1 MKNHQVYDSQMS
13 SDASF
18 WIKRADT
25 WFSQHTGRTQLP
37 VTVAKISTLEEVK
50 KMFAESG
57 NDTNITQIVMCGGLA
72 GLLYSH
78 ATDQVG
84 LKQRMLEVR
93 RRHDIDMKSLLPPL
107 YHEFCTGNEED
118 SLTKSGFRVFTYH
131 DENYKPIWP
140 LMCVNEFLEICDR
153 RDCSSL
159 IKYSLTKATLH
170 CCMRCGLDLSS
181 VQSKKFAW
189 DQNMPKSGCG
199 RQASIRNIKFP
210 VFDLLLYVLTGKS
223 ASLKVGFQMKEGS
236 ETEGTKRP
244 VPDGWTGIWFCGKPA
259 ESIVSK
265 SNWKRL
271 SLQDL
276 KDFLP
281 YSLQPLIPKHVQ
293 EVRPILSQFY
303 LVTYGD

>member
-159 IKYSLTKATLH
+159 IKYSLTKATLPEEGDGKMWEYVVGAGILTLLH
-170 CCMRCGLDLSS
+170 AVRTGLELSAIQKICLGPKHAKVWMRQTSEYQKYQVSGLRSPAVCLDWEERF
-181 VQSKKFAW
+181 V
-189 DQNMPKSGCG
+189 
-199 RQASIRNIKFP
+199 
-210 VFDLLLYVLTGKS
+210 
-223 ASLKVGFQMKEGS
+223 EG
-236 ETEGTKRP
+236 G
-244 VPDGWTGIWFCGKPA
+244 VPDEGR
-259 ESIVSK
+259 ER
-265 SNWKRL
+265 NRR
-271 SLQDL
+271 
-276 KDFLP
+276 
-281 YSLQPLIPKHVQ
+281 Y
-293 EVRPILSQFY
+293 
-303 LVTYGD
+303 